1 MIFAAAGLLL
11 AAACGSQTTTTE
23 TTLPSSTILPTTTI
37 PTTTTQ
43 PPATTA
49 APTTTSTG
57 PSTTTTTL
65 PPLTALAYQPVV
77 EGLSRPLLVTSPPG
91 DHRLFIV
98 ERGGRILIHD
108 GQLQEQPFLDLRD
121 VVSDSGIEMGL
132 LGLAFHPEFADSG
145 RFFVYYT
152 DIAEDTHLVEYRVGD
167 DGLGD
172 PASVVDLITFD
183 QPTSRHNGGNLQF
196 GPDGYLYLS
205 LGEGGD
211 AGRNA
216 QNPSTLLSAIL
227 RLDVDDPDPGR
238 GYGIPPDNPFADG
251 VEGAP
256 EVWAYGLRNPW
267 RYDIDPVTGLL
278 YIADVG
284 HEEWEEI
291 NVVDL
296 ATGGGSNFGWLTMEA
311 NECFAISDCD
321 PSEFVNPIVAY
332 DHSEGCSVTGGYV
345 YRGSAIP
352 ELAGHYLYSDWCGG
366 WLRSLLY
373 ENGQV
378 VEEIDWTDQVGIPGQ
393 INSFGEDATGEL
405 YVTTWEGDV
414 LRLVA
419 IREGG

>member
-1 MIFAAAGLLL
+1 M
-11 AAACGSQTTTTE
+11 
-23 TTLPSSTILPTTTI
+23 
-37 PTTTTQ
+37 PTTTTS
-43 PPATTA
+43 A
-49 APTTTSTG
+49 APTTTG
-57 PSTTTTTL
+57 PTTTTTSL
-65 PPLTALAYQPVV
+65 PALTALAYEPVA

-91 DHRLFIV
+91 DPRLFIV
-98 ERGGRILIHD
+98 ERGGRILVHD
-108 GQLQEQPFLDLRD
+108 GQLQDQPFLDLDD

-132 LGLAFHPEFADSG
+132 LGIAFHPDFAANG

-152 DIAEDTHLVEYRVGD
+152 DVAEDTHLVEYRVGG

-172 PASVVDLITFD
+172 PESAIDVITFD

-205 LGEGGD
+205 LGEGGE

-216 QNPSTLLSAIL
+216 QNPATLLSAIL
-227 RLDVDDPDPGR
+227 RLDVDQPDPGKP
-238 GYGIPPDNPFADG
+238 YGIPPDNPFADG
-251 VEGAP
+251 VDGAP

-267 RYDIDPVTGLL
+267 RYDIDPESGLL

-296 ATGGGSNFGWLTMEA
+296 ATGGGSNFGWLIMEA

-352 ELAGHYLYSDWCGG
+352 ELAGRYLYSDWCGG
-366 WLRSLLY
+366 WLRSFLY

-378 VEEIDWTDQVGIPGQ
+378 VEEVDWTDQVGIPGQ
-393 INSFGEDATGEL
+393 INSFGEDASGEL